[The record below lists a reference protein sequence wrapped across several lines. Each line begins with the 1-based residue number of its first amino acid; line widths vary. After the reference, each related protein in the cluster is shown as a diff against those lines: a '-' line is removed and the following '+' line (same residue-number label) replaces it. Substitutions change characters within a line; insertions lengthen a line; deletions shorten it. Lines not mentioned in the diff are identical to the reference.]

1 MLQFF
6 ISFKVASF
14 GGGDIIT
21 NNTSNRVLFL
31 LPSLPLSLPEPSYAK
46 GSAETSIFLHIP
58 PDPPTEGGKA
68 TLRHSLVLP
77 LLFKLKGV

>member
-14 GGGDIIT
+14 GGGDIQG
-21 NNTSNRVLFL
+21 L
-31 LPSLPLSLPEPSYAK
+31 LIIPQTMFSSFYPLSLPEPSYAK

-68 TLRHSLVLP
+68 ALRHSLVLP